1 MKKPAI
7 PDDYPT
13 DNVLFE
19 DDDDDQTETEDT
31 KQSDKTADSTGD
43 NPGETEFEIATL
55 VNSKSIAISA
65 NVETVDRS
73 VQYEKPHFSLD
84 FDVSFDGCSEN
95 SIGHSIDE
103 VIKKN
108 CKHFDVGTQTPK
120 VYNTPENPIVID

>member
-1 MKKPAI
+1 MKKPAV

-19 DDDDDQTETEDT
+19 DDDDQTETEDT
-31 KQSDKTADSTGD
+31 KQSEKTADSTGD

-55 VNSKSIAISA
+55 VNSKSIAIFA

-84 FDVSFDGCSEN
+84 FDVSFDDCSEN
-95 SIGHSIDE
+95 SVGHSAE
-103 VIKKN
+103 VI
-108 CKHFDVGTQTPK
+108 
-120 VYNTPENPIVID
+120 